1 MCLEDNGQGDNPKDP
16 IRCLELHLREVVL
29 KRYEG
34 TQPDVNFAKFF
45 VLNAKVLELMKF
57 GVNNNCTEKWRA
69 DQHKL
74 LHLDSRASPNAQFD
88 FRSDITCDSFAG

>member
-1 MCLEDNGQGDNPKDP
+1 
-16 IRCLELHLREVVL
+16 VL
-29 KRYEG
+29 KHYEG
-34 TQPDVNFAKFF
+34 TQPDVNFVKFF
-45 VLNAKVLELMKF
+45 VLNSKVLELMKF
-57 GVNNNCTEKWRA
+57 GVNNNCTEKWSA